1 MKKIRILIISIL
13 ALFVAIDVHAASGS
27 ITVSSSTKMAVVG
40 STFTVTVKVSCSEA
54 LGSWQYGLT
63 YDSAYVSLQSGDTS
77 VAAYGDGSTKVK
89 TYTYKFKAI
98 KSGSASIRVTGA
110 SMVSWNDVNTL
121 FTPSISNTTVTV
133 KTQKEIEASYSKD
146 NNLKSLSIDGY
157 EITPTFSKDITE
169 YSVEVP
175 DDVLSI
181 KVNAKVNDAN
191 ASVRGAGSI
200 DVSEGSNKIDVVVT
214 AQNGSTKTYS
224 ITVVVKDLHPIEVE
238 VNNEKMSVV
247 KKESLLNCPTGYT
260 PKTIKINDIDVPA
273 FVSEITNFVLVGLK
287 DEKGDIKLYRYD
299 ESTYLPYE
307 ELKSKGLILYPI
319 ETSKKLE
326 GFKKGEISINDVSV
340 NSYTNKSIGKNVLVY
355 AINVETGYKGYYLYD
370 KDESSFVRYD
380 ETIIEEQKNKE
391 KEYKL
396 IIVAISFIAVILL
409 LISIIVGAKLS
420 KIKKALSK
428 KIPSKNN
435 NEKIKE

>member
-1 MKKIRILIISIL
+1 MKRVKLILLSII
-13 ALFVAIDVHAASGS
+13 ALFIAVDVQAASGS
-27 ITVSSSTKMAVVG
+27 ISVSPSTKLAVVG

-63 YDSAYVSLQSGDTS
+63 YDSAYISLQSGDTS
-77 VAAYGDGSTKVK
+77 VASYGDGSTKVK

-121 FTPSISNTTVTV
+121 FTPSISNTSVTV

-146 NNLKSLSIDGY
+146 NNLKSLSVEGY
-157 EITPTFSKDITE
+157 EITPVFSKDVTE

-191 ASVRGAGSI
+191 ASVRGTGSI
-200 DVSEGSNKIDVVVT
+200 DVSEGSNKIDVIVT
-214 AQNGSTKTYS
+214 AQNGGTKTYS
-224 ITVVVKDLHPIEVE
+224 ITVIVKDLHPIEVE
-238 VNNEKMSVV
+238 VGGEKMSVV

-287 DEKGDIKLYRYD
+287 DEKGDINLYRYD
-299 ESTYLPYE
+299 ESNYLPYN
-307 ELKSKGLILYPI
+307 ELKSKGLILYPL
-319 ETSKKLE
+319 KAPNKLE
-326 GFKKGEISINDVSV
+326 EFKKGTIKINDITTDA
-340 NSYTNKSIGKNVLVY
+340 YTNSVIGENVLVY

-370 KDESSFVRYD
+370 KEENSFIRYD
-380 ETIIEEQKNKE
+380 DQAIKAQKEKE

-396 IIVAISFIAVILL
+396 IIIALAFITVILL

-420 KIKKALSK
+420 KIKKAIEK
-428 KIPSKNN
+428 KKPNK
-435 NEKIKE
+435 NEKEHLEE